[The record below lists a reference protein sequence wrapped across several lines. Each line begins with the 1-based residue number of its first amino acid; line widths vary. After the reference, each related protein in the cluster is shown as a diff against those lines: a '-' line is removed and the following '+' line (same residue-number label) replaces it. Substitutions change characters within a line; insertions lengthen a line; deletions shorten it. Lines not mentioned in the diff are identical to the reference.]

1 MASRVMNEDIF
12 ERVDAVY
19 KSLPNGEIKEL
30 SNVLADAVEKQ
41 KTIYKHCDKIRK
53 ELEDAKQF

>member
-1 MASRVMNEDIF
+1 MASRVMGEDIF
-12 ERVDAVY
+12 KRVDVVY
-19 KSLPNGEIKEL
+19 KSLPNGEIKEMI
-30 SNVLADAVEKQ
+30 STLAITVEKQ